1 MRGVRGSGRAGAFG
15 EGFVK
20 RAAFEG
26 GVVGAG
32 VIGGDGGQVRSV
44 LGLRLLRGC
53 GWSYTWDES
62 GREVG
67 GSGCSRGR
75 RLGKTRID
83 VFIVVSGV
91 ITAVVSGRSG
101 GKLSR

>member
-1 MRGVRGSGRAGAFG
+1 MRGVRGGGRAGAFG

-20 RAAFEG
+20 RAAFKG
-26 GVVGAG
+26 GVVGAE

-44 LGLRLLRGC
+44 LGLRLKGC
-53 GWSYTWDES
+53 GWSYAWDES

-67 GSGCSRGR
+67 GSGRSGGR

-91 ITAVVSGRSG
+91 ITVVVSGRSG
-101 GKLSR
+101 GKLSG